1 MPAGGKPSDAGRR
14 VHQLPVPRRG
24 ALRGRRRRPKPL
36 REMTDPPDHRPL
48 IRLLPGRDRRV
59 KSGHPWAFS
68 NEIAMT
74 PEARALPPGSLV
86 RLEGDDGWRHG
97 TWQFNPH
104 SLIGARR
111 LDRDPA
117 ARVDAAWLAARLGA
131 ALALRERLYP
141 GAPYHRLVHAE
152 ADGLP
157 GLVLDRYGD
166 ALALQANT
174 AGMER
179 LTPALVEALRGLL
192 APRLIVARNDAAVR
206 GLEGLE
212 EAVHPLLGEGGAARV
227 DEGGLG
233 FAVDLLGGQKT
244 GWFFDQRENRD
255 RVARL
260 AAGAAVLDAFCHTG
274 GFGLRCA
281 AAGAARV
288 VLLDRS
294 APALDLALRSA
305 AENGL
310 AARVTARREEALEAL
325 ERMAGEGARFDI
337 VVADPPAFAK
347 SRKDQPA
354 ALRGYA
360 KLARLAA
367 ALVAPG
373 GFLFLASC
381 SHHVAPA
388 EFADAAVHGILRAR
402 REARVLF
409 QGGAGPDHPVHPLL
423 PESAYL
429 KAMLFHLM

>member
-1 MPAGGKPSDAGRR
+1 MPD
-14 VHQLPVPRRG
+14 Q
-24 ALRGRRRRPKPL
+24 
-36 REMTDPPDHRPL
+36 DPPATESRPTL
-48 IRLLPGRDRRV
+48 RLLPGRDRRV
-59 KSGHPWAFS
+59 KAGHPWAFS

-74 PEARALPPGSLV
+74 PAAKALPPGGLV
-86 RLEGDDGWRHG
+86 RLEGEDGVRHG

-104 SLIGARR
+104 SLIAARR
-111 LDRDPA
+111 LSPDPA
-117 ARVDAAWLAARLGA
+117 APADSPAWLRERLAG
-131 ALALRERLYP
+131 ALALRDRLFPTPHY
-141 GAPYHRLVHAE
+141 RLVHAE

-157 GLVLDRYGD
+157 GLVVDRYGD

-179 LTPALVEALRGLL
+179 LTPALVEALAALL
-192 APRLIVARNDAAVR
+192 SPRLVVARNDASVR
-206 GLEGLE
+206 RLEGLE
-212 EAVHPLLGEGGAARV
+212 EEVRPLLGEGGEARAE
-227 DEGGLG
+227 EGGLG

-244 GWFFDQRENRD
+244 GWFYDQRENRN

-260 AAGAAVLDAFCHTG
+260 AAGGATVLDAFCHTG

-288 VLLDRS
+288 TLLDRS
-294 APALDLALRSA
+294 AHALDLALRSA

-310 AARVTARREEALEAL
+310 AAERVEPRRAEALEEL
-325 ERMAGEGARFDI
+325 ERMAGAGGGAARFDI

-347 SRKDQPA
+347 SRKDHGA
-354 ALRGYA
+354 ALRGYG

-381 SHHVAPA
+381 SHHVAPG
-388 EFADAAVHGILRAR
+388 EFADAVVWGLGRAR
-402 REARVLF
+402 REGRILF

-429 KAMLFHLM
+429 KAMLFQLA